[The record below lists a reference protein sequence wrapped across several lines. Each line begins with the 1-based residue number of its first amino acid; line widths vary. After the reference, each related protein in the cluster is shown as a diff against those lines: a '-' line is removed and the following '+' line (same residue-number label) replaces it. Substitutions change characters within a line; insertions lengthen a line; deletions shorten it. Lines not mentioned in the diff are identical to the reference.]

1 MTSTAPTLLAPPPV
15 RSVRQWA
22 IAAAQSLVTGLIGL
36 FIFLIVFG
44 FVLEEFH
51 DEPPAGLLVLTL
63 LDAAAG
69 IAASLVIGPLRFLPA
84 GRLHTVVHLLL
95 TAAAGIGVWSVPAAA
110 IALYRIGMRRRPTLD
125 VLAFVVLAVSSTA
138 ILLIDSRIRGEVVD
152 VPLLAT
158 VGILVICAAVPL
170 LIGRV
175 VGTSRELI
183 VSLRERAVASDRERE
198 TAERERAAAEGEAA
212 ALVRE
217 RDADAARVRAEERAA
232 LARDVHDSIS
242 HHLATIALHAGA
254 MSYREDLPAEELRRI
269 STTIRDGAQQ
279 ANRELRTVLKTLR
292 TAESDAP
299 LATAPTLDDIVGTRR
314 EEGQDVTL
322 RWEGLTPED
331 LAARE
336 RGTVVAL
343 ARILTEAT
351 TNAAKH
357 APGAPLSVALS
368 RHGDRLL
375 LTARNPM
382 PDGAPADVPSTGH
395 GLIGVEERARL
406 LGGDAQHAVHEGSF
420 EMQAWVPW

>member
-1 MTSTAPTLLAPPPV
+1 MTPTAPTLLAPPPV
-15 RSVRQWA
+15 RSLRQWA
-22 IAAAQSLVTGLIGL
+22 IAIGQSVGSGLLGL
-36 FIFLIVFG
+36 FIFLVVFG

-51 DEPPAGLLVLTL
+51 DDPPAGLLILTG
-63 LDAAAG
+63 LDALVG
-69 IAASLVIGPLRFLPA
+69 IAASLAIGPLRFLRA
-84 GRLHTVVHLLL
+84 GRLHSVVHLLI

-110 IALYRIGMRRRPTLD
+110 IALYRIGMRRRPALD
-125 VLAFVVLAVSSTA
+125 VLAFVVLGATSTA
-138 ILLIDSRIRGEVVD
+138 ILLIDSRVRGELVD
-152 VPLLAT
+152 LFLLAS
-158 VGILVICAAVPL
+158 VGIVVICAAVPL

-183 VSLRERAVASDRERE
+183 ESLRERAAASDRERE

-254 MSYREDLPAEELRRI
+254 MSYREDLSPAERRRI
-269 STTIRDGAQQ
+269 SATVRDGAQQ

-292 TAESDAP
+292 TTESDTP
-299 LATAPTLDDIVGTRR
+299 LATVPTLTDIVEARR
-314 EEGQDVTL
+314 EEGQEVTL
-322 RWEGLTPED
+322 SWNGLTPQE
-331 LAARE
+331 LATRE
-336 RGTVVAL
+336 RGTVVAF

-357 APGAPLSVALS
+357 APGAPLSVTLS
-368 RHGDRLL
+368 REEGRVL

-382 PDGAPADVPSTGH
+382 PHDVGGDAPSTGH
-395 GLIGVEERARL
+395 GLIGMQERARL
-406 LGGDAQHAVHEGSF
+406 LGGDAHHEVRAETF